1 MQRQFDDL
9 LLGSIELFC
18 LAAELGSF
26 TLAANAASVTPAAVS
41 RSVARLEARLGV
53 RLFVRT
59 TRQIRLTDS
68 GRRYFEQCRDALS
81 QLVDAEREATGQ
93 QATPAGVLRIS
104 MPTPYGHYRVL
115 PLLPAFRERYPDVR
129 VDTHLSNRNIDFA
142 EEGYD
147 LAIRGSAPADSNLI
161 ARKLEDAELVIVAT
175 PGYLKRAG
183 MPTAVDDLHAHECI
197 QFELPSSGRTIPWLF
212 NDGSDE
218 IDVATTGSYGTSGDY
233 LAGVTLA
240 RSGAGLFQTYR
251 FIVEQ
256 DLRAGTLVEV
266 LPGLGGR
273 SRPFM
278 LLYPHARFCRRAY
291 VCSSTFSSSI
301 WRARRPG
308 SRPRTRQNEPAHRA
322 RRTGSRCRRRVSM
335 PALWPP
341 STCRISPVTNGA
353 ESRYR
358 IASTM
363 SLISPMRPTGCSDAS
378 VACVSGACIGDL
390 MIPGD
395 TAFTRM
401 PAFAYSIASDFVAA
415 FNPPF
420 VSDASTDGTLL
431 FA

>member
-93 QATPAGVLRIS
+93 QATPAGVLRIRCRHRTGTIACCRCCQRFAS
-104 MPTPYGHYRVL
+104 DTRT
-115 PLLPAFRERYPDVR
+115 R

-175 PGYLKRAG
+175 PGYLKRADADRRRR
-183 MPTAVDDLHAHECI
+183 PVQHECI

-256 DLRAGTLVEV
+256 DLRAGT
-266 LPGLGGR
+266 PWKCCSASAAGRGR
-273 SRPFM
+273 SCCCIRMRAFVV
-278 LLYPHARFCRRAY
+278 ARSVRRL
-291 VCSSTFSSSI
+291 SSSI
-301 WRARRPG
+301 WRAPAGQPAEKRAKRAG
-308 SRPRTRQNEPAHRA
+308 ASR
-322 RRTGSRCRRRVSM
+322 
-335 PALWPP
+335 
-341 STCRISPVTNGA
+341 
-353 ESRYR
+353 
-358 IASTM
+358 
-363 SLISPMRPTGCSDAS
+363 
-378 VACVSGACIGDL
+378 
-390 MIPGD
+390 
-395 TAFTRM
+395 
-401 PAFAYSIASDFVAA
+401 
-415 FNPPF
+415 
-420 VSDASTDGTLL
+420 
-431 FA
+431 